1 MTPADIE
8 DRIADILAELR
19 HGGPWDGQ
27 GTTERAALEAELADL
42 RATLAYVD
50 AYHDATQAARAELGR

>member
-19 HGGPWDGQ
+19 HGGLWDGQ
-27 GTTERAALEAELADL
+27 GATERAALEAELEDL
-42 RATLAYVD
+42 RAALMDVD
-50 AYHDATQAARAELGR
+50 AYHESVQAARLELDS

>member
-27 GTTERAALEAELADL
+27 GATERAVLEAELADL
-42 RATLAYVD
+42 RAALKDVN
-50 AYHDATQAARAELGR
+50 AYHDAMQAAREELRE

>member
-19 HGGPWDGQ
+19 HGGPGDGQ
-27 GTTERAALEAELADL
+27 GATERAALHAELADL
-42 RATLAYVD
+42 RATLEGID
-50 AYHDATQAARAELGR
+50 AYHDAMQAAREELRE